1 MENFNKLMSC
11 LKEIDPDTC
20 PNISVPLDLTVM
32 ARTLQ
37 EYASEVGQ
45 LWKNIIEIMVTSE
58 PVDTANFVRMVC
70 ETVQGE
76 SAREDHEKILLAVN
90 VLESLQEYYSL
101 ACSES
106 SRSATATRRQ
116 VLQAMTGSKVRGAN
130 QINQLAET
138 IGARPHTVYNEAKAR
153 ENIEER
159 KQIVPYLKIL
169 ARKSP

>member
-20 PNISVPLDLTVM
+20 PNISVPLDLTVK

-90 VLESLQEYYSL
+90 VLERRGCQEAIKSKSLHVISV
-101 ACSES
+101 ASV
-106 SRSATATRRQ
+106 T
-116 VLQAMTGSKVRGAN
+116 
-130 QINQLAET
+130 QL
-138 IGARPHTVYNEAKAR
+138 RF
-153 ENIEER
+153 
-159 KQIVPYLKIL
+159 
-169 ARKSP
+169 